1 MSLER
6 FDTEWFGNNPFR
18 TRQPTA
24 AFRQLLE
31 IEFRDIDPADI
42 FSHSRLG
49 GVYRDAQIAAG
60 FAEAR
65 SAISVCLASAGARD
79 DFEIELSSGEV
90 TAYQATEVM
99 DHGRRR
105 GQEWRKWRDDGYE
118 VQEDDGAFRSHPVYG
133 SLMLCAAYRKLIR
146 GHRRLVLYVNTGGYL
161 SAEKKAHTESML
173 GLLIGACFEEL
184 WLLRTNGSASC
195 LQAA

>member
-6 FDTEWFGNNPFR
+6 FDTEWFGDNPFR
-18 TRQPTA
+18 TRRPLA

-31 IEFRDIDPADI
+31 DEFGDIDSADI

-49 GVYRDAQIAAG
+49 GVYRDAKIAAD

-65 SAISVCLASAGARD
+65 SATAVGLTSAGAKD
-79 DFEIELSSGEV
+79 DFEIELPSGEIA
-90 TAYQATEVM
+90 AYQATEVM

-105 GQEWRKWRDDGYE
+105 GQEWRKWRDEGYE
-118 VQEDDGAFRSHPVYG
+118 IQQDDGAFRSHPVFG

-161 SAEKKAHTESML
+161 SADKKLHTENVL

-184 WLLRTNGSASC
+184 WLLRTNGSARC